1 MENRMIKMYG
11 ERPTKD
17 VYYLGIAKA
26 VRLRSTCIVRLGAII
41 VKDDQIVATGYN
53 GSPRGTK
60 SCLEKGF
67 CLRRKMGIPS
77 GSQYE
82 LCASVHAEMND
93 IINSARA
100 GVSLLSGDI
109 YIFGEFDGKIIKA
122 LPCSICKRMIINAG
136 IKRVICSIPLQEF
149 HEDPNLFN
157 YKVYDVEDWVKFWQ
171 DHDITEDPE
180 VYGKD
185 SCLK

>member
-1 MENRMIKMYG
+1 MKNEIMAMYG
-11 ERPTKD
+11 ERPAKD
-17 VYYLGIAKA
+17 VYYLDIAKT
-26 VRLRSTCIVRLGAII
+26 VRLRSTCIVRFGAII

-67 CLRRKMGIPS
+67 CHRRKLEIPS

-82 LCASVHAEMND
+82 LCASVHAEQNA

-100 GVSLLSGDI
+100 GVSLLGGDI
-109 YIFGEFDGKIIKA
+109 YIFGEYDGNIIKA

-136 IKRVICSIPLQEF
+136 LIRVVCSNPKSPNDPLIF
-149 HEDPNLFN
+149 FV
-157 YKVYDVEDWVKFWQ
+157 KDWMEYWKT
-171 DHDITEDPE
+171 HDINDDPE

-185 SCLK
+185 SFLK